1 VHYSI
6 NLVIDIITSHI
17 KSKSIVST

>member
-6 NLVIDIITSHI
+6 NLVTDTIMGHI
-17 KSKSIVST
+17 KSKSIT